1 MTQSD
6 HQFRVV
12 LRGYDPAEVDRAI
25 GDLTGRVQAAEQ
37 AATKLHERVQQ
48 AEAAINAATENAVP
62 AQPATF
68 AHLGERVGQIL
79 LLAEEEATEL
89 RETSRSEMEA
99 VRKDA
104 EQAAVSVRDAA
115 DQYAET
121 RRRDADA
128 EGTQLLTDARRAADQ
143 ERDAA

>member
-12 LRGYDPAEVDRAI
+12 LRGYDPAEVDRVI

-48 AEAAINAATENAVP
+48 AEAARNAVAENAAPV
-62 AQPATF
+62 QPPTF

-79 LLAEEEATEL
+79 TLAEDEAAEL
-89 RETSRSEMEA
+89 RETARSEMES

-104 EQAAVSVRDAA
+104 EQAAVAVRDAA
-115 DQYAET
+115 DQYSET
-121 RRRDADA
+121 R
-128 EGTQLLTDARRAADQ
+128 
-143 ERDAA
+143 